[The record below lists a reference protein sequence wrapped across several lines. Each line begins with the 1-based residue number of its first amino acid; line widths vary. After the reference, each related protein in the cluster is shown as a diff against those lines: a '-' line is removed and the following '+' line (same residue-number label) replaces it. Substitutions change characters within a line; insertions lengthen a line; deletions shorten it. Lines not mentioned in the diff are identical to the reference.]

1 MRMDYHEKRNYFM
14 SIKQHF
20 SFIKKK
26 QNNNLNASS
35 ENVNKSSLCDYDNS
49 TRTGNEY
56 YEDDINKTEN
66 NDNIINVNEKTTT
79 GGNKHTSDDLR
90 ASINSNKSDNSNMDD
105 WIDDNNITS
114 KNCNNNNIHN
124 NNSVN
129 RIHKS
134 IGSHAKNN
142 DDKNQ
147 YYSDNSNILNANT
160 HGNNTNSNNDDH
172 LNKNIMSNSDST
184 NVNNE
189 NKEFEISENK
199 TSIQK
204 NMKNKNNDIK
214 NGPINMEQ
222 NDKNHNY
229 DNQYFIK
236 NEDKEFRNTDKL
248 PKQNMIK
255 TNSYIK
261 NNQGKQPSADSNNE
275 DQRDSDNKTSNNHF
289 DNFNGNNNVGNSNHI
304 NDSNTNEKGLK
315 THLESTK
322 CDNYSYK
329 SNGKLV
335 DIPTNKP
342 INTNKITIDNLN
354 DINKSSNVK
363 INSDANLNTDMNAKP
378 KANNFIHENKD
389 PLFFEGEKLQ
399 LNNSKEEVSLKQ
411 HDNSNNN
418 NKSNHIT
425 NNYNNK
431 GSNKGGSKRSNTGGN
446 PTNNQNDNNKS
457 SNNNSGNNGGDGHNN
472 NNNNKNDNKD
482 NNNDDDENKGGKNNK
497 GNEKG
502 KNRNNKNNKNNKNNN
517 KNSGKDGQKNSH
529 LDRNSDE
536 KVKENIMIRG
546 DKKKKNNSANNS
558 GNNSNSNAKDLIN
571 LKIGSNMRNNTNNL
585 NRENINKIANNN
597 NALYNNNNA
606 HMEMYENNNEACI
619 NNAIGKTNVG
629 MNFNGMSIKK
639 MNELCNN
646 MNNKMHIN
654 HMDTFDN
661 NDNIVHM
668 DEEMNHFN
676 GNNFDVKVFNNM
688 NVMHNINGLKDL
700 NDMNNMINNTEC
712 DIHNNFMAYYGLSS
726 EEFSNINNKKHD
738 TDIIIDNSN
747 KNSKNMNSNIN
758 SHSVSTYNN
767 IYNGNIYN
775 NNDNNNLH
783 ESMIYT
789 MNNIKNN
796 TDINNMKEYYQYY
809 NNDNNSIQ
817 NGNTSYYPEHEEK
830 IYLNNNGNINKFIE
844 YKKNNMPYI
853 NRTIDDKYDEENI
866 FQNRYEKM
874 DMHELNKSEN
884 NSFNNTLKNYWL
896 YNKNNIIKND
906 VINNKINMNIIQ
918 EKNENKNQINPNL
931 EDSLNYNEANTLNL
945 LNIAFNEIFA
955 DKKHLIEKTI
965 TKRFMKKLA
974 VVLKDINPDNI
985 KGKGKQLKKLILNK
999 KKTNKQEKHETEK
1012 NKKETSK
1019 TSNDKISNDTKNE
1032 DTKIKGEEIVKEC
1045 DEKNTEDA
1053 IDDKKEKKNATNS
1066 SDSKGDKGECNNNE
1080 INKSNEL
1087 EKKEKKAKSK
1097 KNEKNSTNVNEP
1109 PAISEDT
1116 SKEIN
1121 EMKNKK
1127 EFDKKTTNKN
1137 NTDNGQSVLKD
1148 DDPKCDP
1155 NSSFTKDDNVDGNN
1169 KKEKEENVENKKNG
1183 FDKDETIS
1191 NNNNDDEKGENQNG
1205 NSLENIKRENEF
1217 FEENKVDAIYNKE
1230 IENYQEQKILDNN
1243 LSENI
1248 NKLNNI
1254 SDNVENDNTE
1264 NNERNENMSCHSGSS
1279 TYEYLNENVEDSDDE
1294 GNDEKNNSKHITGIN
1309 DRYEEIKIED
1319 DVMIRRDIFFFNLL
1333 KIVIKKKT
1341 SEDMLIYLHL
1351 LNAINIDK
1359 IFDYII
1365 QLSCDIFNT
1374 LLNFIEITKD
1384 SSTYRLLLK
1393 NLGAWIGI
1401 ITIGR
1406 NKPLI
1411 SKYMNIKQLILYSYD
1426 NGYLI
1431 VTFPAVCKILESI
1444 KNSKIFKPPNP
1455 WTIGIL
1461 NLLGELHEAQSLKT
1475 ILIFE
1480 IEILFNYLKIN
1491 VFDYYNK
1498 CNIIKCRNMPINSN
1512 DLFVRNNYNDNTAN
1526 TNINMGY
1533 VNDNEGRHFANTS
1546 EIRHIYNKTYNTG
1559 ANFYPNDNFINN
1571 NDNRTNRPIGLGDA
1585 SSANYLINKDLRY
1598 NNMMNTHN
1606 GHIMGS
1612 EVTSTS
1618 AISTTSNSNTNDLYN
1633 RKHLSV
1639 NLLNKGDFVMIN
1651 DGKNITDSEVSA
1663 NNKNTYE
1670 DSNLI
1675 QSLSKNFK
1683 NMDNNLT
1690 YNKQI
1695 YKSNMTSELVLKNNA
1710 SQRNIA
1716 STNAGKVNNI
1726 GKDSHTISMYN
1737 YMNNE
1742 QPNYNSMFGN
1752 NIDMYTNENDLYN
1765 NMYNKNME
1773 YMQSMN
1779 GEHIGNKKM
1788 NNINNNGNNDDI
1800 LMKDLK
1806 YNAKK
1811 KEKMIELEF
1820 KDNSSKNSNYTL
1832 NKNKLEHQ
1840 RFKSSD
1846 IKDENVGIKPEIYD
1860 NNNKRDSYSSQLIN
1874 NMKIKNMLPNAVDKM
1889 KMTDYMNNNIMHAS
1903 NSTNKNNLNDGLITG
1918 NNNHNMMDPVYSAYS
1933 GVDMNM
1939 ETQAN
1944 LSYKDN
1950 TTNNSINNNS
1960 SNNNTNKFNEI
1971 IFDEISNILKKN
1983 IVLSPSIS
1991 ILKLNFKYKALIYLA
2006 FDSAIKEIVS
2016 SIVDRF
2022 VLIGCITTRELV
2034 KKDFLNE
2041 QKETIIQK
2049 ASLLMA
2055 TSITSSLALV
2065 SCKKPLKN
2073 VLVQNL
2079 RNAFEQNIP
2088 ERNNTIAVDDI
2099 IKILINDNIN
2109 LIYLI
2114 IEQIAIE
2121 KSSIEIEEIMKPIYA
2136 SRKYARIHKLNI
2148 KDNTSNK
2155 YYNTLPVFLKAHN
2168 ITLKHIQVYKNFMN
2182 LKNVKSLQQKLFSV
2196 TNNIH
2201 EQERIS
2207 NEGSTTNR
2215 NGKAT
2220 KSMLNDDANTNNFYN
2235 NKKYGIMQHTLD
2247 GRNSKHGDY
2256 KLSENEYNKET
2267 LNNHNMQ
2274 EDSKCANEM
2283 KKNRYSEESY
2293 YNEKGIM
2300 EDDINSNISGAKDV
2314 GNNNMHQQKGAS
2326 NIGYKNNEG
2335 VKFIPCKNNNSK
2347 ENVNFHLG
2355 NLNSNINNLNI
2366 LNSNTMNNVNL
2377 NNLNSG
2383 ADGDTAKIPTSDIT
2397 NIAINN
2403 NANYM
2408 NNLNLYYSSNCH
2420 YIYKNST
2427 NKYNCNNSDNNFNT
2441 NNRYV
2446 NMQIINNDGN
2456 SGIYAY
2462 DDQCPP
2468 NYSGNYPRNYIE
2480 NGANNFS
2487 ENTENLYSQN
2497 TNQKYENSYTHHLP
2511 KISTSNIFQ
2520 AAQNLEDLKNGNMR
2534 PSNNDSENSFP
2545 QFSNIALNPNFESK
2559 LSININTNINKN
2571 VYNHNNINCMFIHE
2585 QFHEYNINC
2594 DHNNIAIINK
2604 ENNFQNCI
2612 NNNFAE
2618 YMKNI
2623 NSKNNST
2630 NTIYYSL
2637 NSNGNN
2643 SNNGNNNNGNNFAC
2657 FNIGTSFP
2665 IPPYMNNI
2673 KRDCSSLSGNINDT
2687 KTGDLNN
2694 EHNTTAFNSGIL
2706 NNYDTTRNVIM
2717 SVNKDLEKKKNEKE
2731 KEIENKNNVINY
2743 GITHINRGND
2753 NNDLNNNYYIDKEQN
2768 NNSKMLTPIPSD
2780 CIDKVNMGLKKINNI
2795 DLLFKKKYLFFI
2807 SEIFL
2812 KENKEKMNTKNII
2825 SLFEF
2830 CMINIKDYIKYL
2842 IIFPPIISTPNTYSG
2857 YCNIKTPFFKF
2868 EKNVY
2873 TDITPLLFITSLP
2886 TNHKIF
2892 KLCKIIIYICENS
2905 ENQGDTYKIIG
2916 TKLYR
2921 SIQEILKNKYIINN
2935 NIANV
2940 KEEKKTYHEQGD
2952 DTSPTNDSGT
2962 KNNQNKNNQ
2971 MNITYNETDILIEI
2985 QLCIL
2990 ELMCIKSRELKQ
3002 LITSYILSSPYQN
3015 INSISYFIRY
3025 NIINLKRL
3033 DKNMRS
3039 HLNNLNNTNSI
3050 KFCTELIYLMVIEKK
3065 YINYDNLK
3073 KSIKQIAKI
3082 YNLLS
3087 NKDKK
3092 NVLITIRKKAK
3103 QIIKG
3108 IKKIRKNQTLET
3120 TKVLKTVTEYLGE
3133 YKAKESTKIN
3143 NRKIE
3148 KNTIKKDENGDKE
3161 IKKRN
3166 DLYTE
3171 LQNDVNT
3178 QCDYTNID
3186 EYVLFLLEK
3195 LNYENNKNFST
3206 EDILEKEII
3215 KINTDEKNVI
3225 KNHTSNTFNNEQY
3238 SDHHLKCDLEQ
3249 NEKHNFKSKSG
3260 HNTNNNECNDNTIVS
3275 EYCQNMQCNV
3285 YKEKEEGYN
3294 SSETGSDV
3302 TYTSLYSNKSEKSI
3316 NSSENSSLSVCSI
3329 ALDSKHNSKKNAYT
3343 NETDDSESSYSS
3355 YSNSSSASNISTI
3368 SIEHKSTN
3376 LETNKEIDIKIPVA
3390 EKNNLLNNFVNIK
3403 KLNINENYINKRAY
3417 YITDIFTD
3425 KPIKCKYLPSPP
3437 NINKERGMIIACLF
3451 AEWYFIYKNYL
3462 NISKTNTPNNIPDIV
3477 KQQHKSKCIKYIQ
3490 KLIKFEFLNMDK
3502 MTDCFFTHTINIS
3515 VNIALYNLQK
3525 DDVIKDELTMKNET
3539 NQKPHQTEKENAKKG
3554 RKQTEESQNENYEA
3568 NNVSQIDNDNKI
3580 ETLKNNI
3587 EMKELKN
3594 SSELLNYNYIDS
3606 WSKMI
3611 VIILQLVEDIKGIS
3625 PIIVLQKVLNS
3636 LCRIIHKRC
3645 EIEKRKF
3652 NQRPYFRLL
3661 HCLLNDINEAFT
3673 ATTVPNIAATP
3684 QSNDKLIYLNCFSN
3698 CFAILSPIRVPS
3710 FSFSWLEL
3718 ISSKYF
3724 MPILLSNICGWG
3736 IYKNLL
3742 VGLFTFLKY
3751 CLKKLQISKA
3761 IESLYIGAVRIL
3773 LVLLHDFPEFLCSYY
3788 VTFCS
3793 LFPINCIQLRNIVL
3807 SAFPRNIK
3815 LPDPFMPNIKMDAL
3829 QEIKLVPKILTNT
3842 IFPLFKNNFKQLI
3855 DDYFNKKK
3863 YSLLL
3868 QIKNKLYLPK
3878 NKIYQHFV
3886 KYDMDIMNSL
3896 TLYVGAFICKA
3907 KTNNLFSFNSNS
3919 DPILL
3924 IKSKIDI
3931 SNNTKEENKTA
3942 SRDRDII
3949 QKIILNF
3956 QGEVLKRKDIKEG
3969 DEKQPNQENQ
3979 RNGEQ
3984 NNNFLNKYVDI
3995 IQENNIENEISS
4007 FSNCDKTNTK
4017 ALKQNSVN
4025 NIDCVVNNNNREYN
4039 DGTIEITIIKKNLAY
4054 TLFLFLL
4061 KELDMEGRYLLLLNI
4076 VNHIRYP
4083 NSHTHYFSCLILF
4096 LFSYSN
4102 DIVIKEQIIRVL
4114 LERILAHRPHPWGLL
4129 ITFIELIKNKKFKIW
4144 EYPFVHATSEIKKIF
4159 KSVFQTCLGN
4169 A

>member
-26 QNNNLNASS
+26 NNTNVNASS
-35 ENVNKSSLCDYDNS
+35 ENINKSSLSDYDNS
-49 TRTGNEY
+49 TKTGNEY
-56 YEDDINKTEN
+56 YEEDINKTEN
-66 NDNIINVNEKTTT
+66 SDSIININEKNI
-79 GGNKHTSDDLR
+79 GDNKHTSDDLR
-90 ASINSNKSDNSNMDD
+90 ASTNSNKSVNSNMDD
-105 WIDDNNITS
+105 WIADNNIAS
-114 KNCNNNNIHN
+114 QNSNNNNIHN
-124 NNSVN
+124 NDNNNSVN
-129 RIHKS
+129 KIHKN
-134 IGSHAKNN
+134 IGGHVKNN

-147 YYSDNSNILNANT
+147 CYSDNSNILNSNT
-160 HGNNTNSNNDDH
+160 HGNNANSNNDDH
-172 LNKNIMSNSDST
+172 LNKNIMNNSDSP

-189 NKEFEISENK
+189 FDISENQ

-214 NGPINMEQ
+214 NGSINMEQ

-236 NEDKEFRNTDKL
+236 NEDTEFRNTDKL

-261 NNQGKQPSADSNNE
+261 NNQGKQPPADSNNE
-275 DQRDSDNKTSNNHF
+275 NQRDSNNNTNNNNF
-289 DNFNGNNNVGNSNHI
+289 DNFNCNNNIANYNQI
-304 NDSNTNEKGLK
+304 NDSNNNEKGLK
-315 THLESTK
+315 THLESAK

-329 SNGKLV
+329 NNGKLV
-335 DIPTNKP
+335 DIPNNKP

-354 DINKSSNVK
+354 DINKSNNVK
-363 INSDANLNTDMNAKP
+363 SNSDANLNTDMNAKS
-378 KANNFIHENKD
+378 KANNSIHENKD

-399 LNNSKEEVSLKQ
+399 LNNSKEETSLKQ
-411 HDNSNNN
+411 HDNNNNNNN
-418 NKSNHIT
+418 NKSNNIN

-431 GSNKGGSKRSNTGGN
+431 GSNKGGGKRSNTGGN
-446 PTNNQNDNNKS
+446 PINNQNDNNKS
-457 SNNNSGNNGGDGHNN
+457 SNNSNGNNGGDGHNN
-472 NNNNKNDNKD
+472 NNNNKDDNKD
-482 NNNDDDENKGGKNNK
+482 NNNDDDENKGGGKNNK

-517 KNSGKDGQKNSH
+517 KNSGKNGHKNSH

-536 KVKENIMIRG
+536 KAKENVMIRG

-558 GNNSNSNAKDLIN
+558 GNNNNNAKDLMN

-585 NRENINKIANNN
+585 NRENINKITNNN
-597 NALYNNNNA
+597 NALYNNNNV
-606 HMEMYENNNEACI
+606 HMEMYENNNEVCI

-668 DEEMNHFN
+668 DEEINHFN

-688 NVMHNINGLKDL
+688 NVMHNINNINGLKDL
-700 NDMNNMINNTEC
+700 NDMNNMINNMEC

-747 KNSKNMNSNIN
+747 KNSKNMNPNIN
-758 SHSVSTYNN
+758 SHNASTYNN

-775 NNDNNNLH
+775 NNNDNNNLH
-783 ESMIYT
+783 ESMIYP

-796 TDINNMKEYYQYY
+796 TDIKEYYQYY
-809 NNDNNSIQ
+809 NNNNNPIQ
-817 NGNTSYYPEHEEK
+817 NANSSYYPDHEEK

-853 NRTIDDKYDEENI
+853 NRTIDDKYEEENI
-866 FQNRYEKM
+866 FQNSYAKM

-884 NSFNNTLKNYWL
+884 NNNFNNTLKSYWL
-896 YNKNNIIKND
+896 YNKDNIIKND

-974 VVLKDINPDNI
+974 AVLKDINPDNI

-1012 NKKETSK
+1012 NKKETNK
-1019 TSNDKISNDTKNE
+1019 TSNVKISNDTKNE
-1032 DTKIKGEEIVKEC
+1032 DTKINGEEIIKEC
-1045 DEKNTEDA
+1045 DEKNVKDT
-1053 IDDKKEKKNATNS
+1053 IDDKKEKTNTNNS
-1066 SDSKGDKGECNNNE
+1066 SDSKGNKEENNNNE
-1080 INKSNEL
+1080 MNKSNEL
-1087 EKKEKKAKSK
+1087 EQKEKKSKSK
-1097 KNEKNSTNVNEP
+1097 KNEKNSTNANELT
-1109 PAISEDT
+1109 AISEDT
-1116 SKEIN
+1116 SKEVN
-1121 EMKNKK
+1121 EMENKK
-1127 EFDKKTTNKN
+1127 EFDKKTGNKN

-1155 NSSFTKDDNVDGNN
+1155 NSLCTKDDNVGENN
-1169 KKEKEENVENKKNG
+1169 KKGIEENIENKKNG

-1191 NNNNDDEKGENQNG
+1191 NNNKNNNDDEKGETQNG
-1205 NSLENIKRENEF
+1205 NSLENIKREDEF
-1217 FEENKVDAIYNKE
+1217 FEENKIDGVYNKE
-1230 IENYQEQKILDNN
+1230 IKNYQEQKILDNN
-1243 LSENI
+1243 ASENI
-1248 NKLNNI
+1248 NE
-1254 SDNVENDNTE
+1254 NVENDNTE
-1264 NNERNENMSCHSGSS
+1264 NNERNENISCHSGSS

-1294 GNDEKNNSKHITGIN
+1294 GNDENNNSKYITGIN

-1512 DLFVRNNYNDNTAN
+1512 DLFVRNNYNDNNSN
-1526 TNINMGY
+1526 TNVNMGY
-1533 VNDNEGRHFANTS
+1533 VNDNGGRHFANTS
-1546 EIRHIYNKTYNTG
+1546 EIRHIYNKTYNSG
-1559 ANFYPNDNFINN
+1559 ANFYPNDNFIN

-1598 NNMMNTHN
+1598 NNMINTHN

-1612 EVTSTS
+1612 EATSTA

-1633 RKHLSV
+1633 RKHLSA

-1651 DGKNITDSEVSA
+1651 DGNNITDSEVSA
-1663 NNKNTYE
+1663 NNKNNFE
-1670 DSNLI
+1670 DSNLM

-1695 YKSNMTSELVLKNNA
+1695 YKSSMTSELVLKNNA
-1710 SQRNIA
+1710 SQRNITGA
-1716 STNAGKVNNI
+1716 NAGKVNNI
-1726 GKDSHTISMYN
+1726 GKDSHTMSMYN

-1742 QPNYNSMFGN
+1742 QPTYNPMFGN
-1752 NIDMYTNENDLYN
+1752 NIDMYANENDLYN

-1773 YMQSMN
+1773 YMHSMS
-1779 GEHIGNKKM
+1779 GEHIGNKNM

-1811 KEKMIELEF
+1811 KEKMIEFEF
-1820 KDNSSKNSNYTL
+1820 KDNSSKNPNYTL
-1832 NKNKLEHQ
+1832 NKNKLLLNNNKLEHQ

-1846 IKDENVGIKPEIYD
+1846 IKDGNVGIKPEIYD

-1874 NMKIKNMLPNAVDKM
+1874 NMKIKNMLPNTVDKM
-1889 KMTDYMNNNIMHAS
+1889 KMADYMNNNIMHAS

-1918 NNNHNMMDPVYSAYS
+1918 NNNNNNMMDSSYSGYP

-1939 ETQAN
+1939 ENQAN
-1944 LSYKDN
+1944 ISYKDN
-1950 TTNNSINNNS
+1950 TTNNSINNNG

-2073 VLVQNL
+2073 VLIQNL

-2088 ERNNTIAVDDI
+2088 ERNNTIAIDDI

-2121 KSSIEIEEIMKPIYA
+2121 KSSIEIEEIMKPVYA

-2182 LKNVKSLQQKLFSV
+2182 LKNAKSLQQKLFSV
-2196 TNNIH
+2196 TNNVH

-2207 NEGSTTNR
+2207 NEGNTTNR

-2220 KSMLNDDANTNNFYN
+2220 KGMLNDDGNINNFYN

-2267 LNNHNMQ
+2267 LNNHNRQ
-2274 EDSKCANEM
+2274 EDSKCDNEM

-2293 YNEKGIM
+2293 YNEKGII
-2300 EDDINSNISGAKDV
+2300 EEDINSNIAGTKDV

-2366 LNSNTMNNVNL
+2366 LNSNAMNNVNL
-2377 NNLNSG
+2377 NNLNSS

-2456 SGIYAY
+2456 SGLYTY
-2462 DDQCPP
+2462 GDQYPP

-2480 NGANNFS
+2480 NGTNNFS

-2497 TNQKYENSYTHHLP
+2497 SNQKYENGYTHHLP
-2511 KISTSNIFQ
+2511 KISTNTIFQ
-2520 AAQNLEDLKNGNMR
+2520 AAQNLEDLKNGNMH
-2534 PSNNDSENSFP
+2534 PSNNDSEISFP
-2545 QFSNIALNPNFESK
+2545 QFSNIPLNPNFESK

-2571 VYNHNNINCMFIHE
+2571 VCNHNNINCMLIHE
-2585 QFHEYNINC
+2585 QFNEYNINY

-2612 NNNFAE
+2612 NNNFVE
-2618 YMKNI
+2618 YMKNV

-2630 NTIYYSL
+2630 NTIYYSP

-2643 SNNGNNNNGNNFAC
+2643 NNGNNNNGNNNNGNNFAC
-2657 FNIGTSFP
+2657 FNIGTSSP

-2673 KRDCSSLSGNINDT
+2673 KMDCSSLNGNINDT
-2687 KTGDLNN
+2687 KTVDLNN
-2694 EHNTTAFNSGIL
+2694 EHNMTTFNSDVL
-2706 NNYDTTRNVIM
+2706 NNYDTTKNVIM
-2717 SVNKDLEKKKNEKE
+2717 NVNKDSEKNEKE
-2731 KEIENKNNVINY
+2731 NENKTNVTNY

-2753 NNDLNNNYYIDKEQN
+2753 NNDLNNNYYIDGEQI
-2768 NNSKMLTPIPSD
+2768 NNSKILTSISSD
-2780 CIDKVNMGLKKINNI
+2780 CTDKVNMCLKKINNI

-2812 KENKEKMNTKNII
+2812 KENKEKINTKNII

-2842 IIFPPIISTPNTYSG
+2842 IIFPPIISTSNIYSG

-2868 EKNVY
+2868 EKNIY
-2873 TDITPLLFITSLP
+2873 TDITPLLFITSLS
-2886 TNHKIF
+2886 TDHEIF

-2905 ENQGDTYKIIG
+2905 ENQSDTYKIIG

-2921 SIQEILKNKYIINN
+2921 SIQEMLKNKYIINN

-2940 KEEKKTYHEQGD
+2940 KEEKKTFHEQGHD
-2952 DTSPTNDSGT
+2952 IFPTNDSDT
-2962 KNNQNKNNQ
+2962 KNNQNKTNQ

-3033 DKNMRS
+3033 DKNMRN
-3039 HLNNLNNTNSI
+3039 HLNNLNNTNAI

-3065 YINYDNLK
+3065 YINSDNLK
-3073 KSIKQIAKI
+3073 NSIKQIAKI

-3087 NKDKK
+3087 NNSENINKDKK

-3108 IKKIRKNQTLET
+3108 IKKIRKNKTLET
-3120 TKVLKTVTEYLGE
+3120 IKVLKTVTEYLGE
-3133 YKAKESTKIN
+3133 SKAKESNKIN
-3143 NRKIE
+3143 SRKME
-3148 KNTIKKDENGDKE
+3148 KNTIKKDEDGDKE
-3161 IKKRN
+3161 VKKRN
-3166 DLYTE
+3166 NICTQ

-3186 EYVLFLLEK
+3186 EYVVFLLEK

-3215 KINTDEKNVI
+3215 KINADEKNGI

-3238 SDHHLKCDLEQ
+3238 SDNHLKCDLEQ
-3249 NEKHNFKSKSG
+3249 NEKHNFKSKSEQ
-3260 HNTNNNECNDNTIVS
+3260 NTNNNECNNNVIVS
-3275 EYCQNMQCNV
+3275 EYCENTQCNI

-3302 TYTSLYSNKSEKSI
+3302 TCTSLYSNKSEKSR

-3329 ALDSKHNSKKNAYT
+3329 ALDSKNNSKKNGYT
-3343 NETDDSESSYSS
+3343 NETDVSKSSYSS
-3355 YSNSSSASNISTI
+3355 DSNSSSASNISTI
-3368 SIEHKSTN
+3368 SVEHKSTN
-3376 LETNKEIDIKIPVA
+3376 LETNKEIDIKIPVT
-3390 EKNNLLNNFVNIK
+3390 EKNNLLNNFINIK
-3403 KLNINENYINKRAY
+3403 KMNINENYINKKAY
-3417 YITDIFTD
+3417 YITDIFND

-3437 NINKERGMIIACLF
+3437 NINKEKGMIIACLF

-3462 NISKTNTPNNIPDIV
+3462 NISKINAPSNTPDIL
-3477 KQQHKSKCIKYIQ
+3477 KQQYKSKCIKYIQ

-3525 DDVIKDELTMKNET
+3525 DDVIKDELT
-3539 NQKPHQTEKENAKKG
+3539 NQKLHQTEKENDKKG
-3554 RKQTEESQNENYEA
+3554 TKQVEESQNENYEA

-3594 SSELLNYNYIDS
+3594 NSELLNYNYIDS

-3625 PIIVLQKVLNS
+3625 PIIVFQKVLNS
-3636 LCRIIHKRC
+3636 LCMIIHKRC

-3673 ATTVPNIAATP
+3673 VSIIPNNVATV

-3698 CFAILSPIRVPS
+3698 CFDILSPIRVPS

-3718 ISSKYF
+3718 ISSKHF

-3742 VGLFTFLKY
+3742 VALFTFLKY

-3761 IESLYIGAVRIL
+3761 IESLYIGTVRIL

-3815 LPDPFMPNIKMDAL
+3815 LPDPFMSNIKMDLL
-3829 QEIKLVPKILTNT
+3829 QEIKLVPKILTNI

-3924 IKSKIDI
+3924 IKPKNDT
-3931 SNNTKEENKTA
+3931 SNNTKEENKTL

-3949 QKIILNF
+3949 QKIVLNY
-3956 QGEVLKRKDIKEG
+3956 QGEILKRKDIKEG

-3984 NNNFLNKYVDI
+3984 NNNLPNKYVDLV
-3995 IQENNIENEISS
+3995 QENNIENEISS

-4017 ALKQNSVN
+4017 VLKQNSVN
-4025 NIDCVVNNNNREYN
+4025 NKEDN

-4169 A
+4169 V

>member
-1 MRMDYHEKRNYFM
+1 MDYHDKRNYFT

-26 QNNNLNASS
+26 NNANVNASS
-35 ENVNKSSLCDYDNS
+35 ENVNKSLSDCDNS
-49 TRTGNEY
+49 TKTGNEY
-56 YEDDINKTEN
+56 YEEDINKTEN
-66 NDNIINVNEKTTT
+66 SDTIININNKTAT
-79 GGNKHTSDDLR
+79 GDNKHTSDDLR
-90 ASINSNKSDNSNMDD
+90 ASTNSNKSVNSNTDD
-105 WIDDNNITS
+105 WLVDNNS
-114 KNCNNNNIHN
+114 ASSNSNNNNIHN
-124 NNSVN
+124 NDNNNSVN
-129 RIHKS
+129 KIHKNV
-134 IGSHAKNN
+134 GGHVKNT

-147 YYSDNSNILNANT
+147 YSSDNSNILNANT
-160 HGNNTNSNNDDH
+160 HENNSSRNNDDH
-172 LNKNIMSNSDST
+172 LNKNVMGSSDST
-184 NVNNE
+184 NINNE
-189 NKEFEISENK
+189 NSEFNTPENQ

-204 NMKNKNNDIK
+204 NMKNKNDIK
-214 NGPINMEQ
+214 NGSINMEQ

-236 NEDKEFRNTDKL
+236 NEDTEFRNTDKL
-248 PKQNMIK
+248 QKQNMIK
-255 TNSYIK
+255 THSYIK
-261 NNQGKQPSADSNNE
+261 NNQGKQPPADSNNE
-275 DQRDSDNKTSNNHF
+275 DQRDSKNNSNNNF
-289 DNFNGNNNVGNSNHI
+289 DNFNDNNNVDNSDHI
-304 NDSNTNEKGLK
+304 NDSNNNEKGLK
-315 THLESTK
+315 NHLESAK
-322 CDNYSYK
+322 CDNHSYK
-329 SNGKLV
+329 NNGKIV
-335 DIPTNKP
+335 DISNNKP
-342 INTNKITIDNLN
+342 ISTNKITIDNLN
-354 DINKSSNVK
+354 D
-363 INSDANLNTDMNAKP
+363 DMNAKS
-378 KANNFIHENKD
+378 KANNSIHENKD
-389 PLFFEGEKLQ
+389 PLFCEGEKQQ
-399 LNNSKEEVSLKQ
+399 LNNSKEDPSLKQ
-411 HDNSNNN
+411 HDNN
-418 NKSNHIT
+418 NKSNNIP

-431 GSNKGGSKRSNTGGN
+431 GSNKGGGKRSNTGGN
-446 PTNNQNDNNKS
+446 PANNQNDNNKS
-457 SNNNSGNNGGDGHNN
+457 SNNNSGSNGGDGHNN
-472 NNNNKNDNKD
+472 NNNNNNNKDDNKD
-482 NNNDDDENKGGKNNK
+482 NNNDDDENKGGGKNNK

-517 KNSGKDGQKNSH
+517 KNSGKNGHKNTH

-536 KVKENIMIRG
+536 KAKENTMIRG
-546 DKKKKNNSANNS
+546 DKKKKNTS
-558 GNNSNSNAKDLIN
+558 GNNSSNNSNNNTKDLVN

-585 NRENINKIANNN
+585 SRENINKIANNN
-597 NALYNNNNA
+597 SPLYNNNNM

-639 MNELCNN
+639 MNEICNN
-646 MNNKMHIN
+646 MNNKMLIN
-654 HMDTFDN
+654 SMETYDN
-661 NDNIVHM
+661 NDNIIHM
-668 DEEMNHFN
+668 NEEMNHFN

-700 NDMNNMINNTEC
+700 NDMNNMINNMEC
-712 DIHNNFMAYYGLSS
+712 DIHNNFMTYYGISS
-726 EEFSNINNKKHD
+726 EDFSNINNKKHD

-747 KNSKNMNSNIN
+747 KNNKNMNANIN
-758 SHSVSTYNN
+758 SHGANTYNT

-783 ESMIYT
+783 EPMIYP

-796 TDINNMKEYYQYY
+796 SDINNIKEYYQYY
-809 NNDNNSIQ
+809 NNNNNNPIQ
-817 NGNTSYYPEHEEK
+817 NANGSYYPEHEEK
-830 IYLNNNGNINKFIE
+830 MYLNNNGNINKFIE
-844 YKKNNMPYI
+844 YKKNSIPYI
-853 NRTIDDKYDEENI
+853 NRTMDDKYEEENL
-866 FQNRYEKM
+866 FQNGYAKM

-884 NSFNNTLKNYWL
+884 NNNFNNTLKNYWL
-896 YNKNNIIKND
+896 YNKDNIIKND

-918 EKNENKNQINPNL
+918 EKNDNKNQINPNL

-974 VVLKDINPDNI
+974 AVLKDINPDNI

-1012 NKKETSK
+1012 NKKEASK
-1019 TSNDKISNDTKNE
+1019 TSNAKISNDTKSE
-1032 DTKIKGEEIVKEC
+1032 DTKIKGEETVKES
-1045 DEKNTEDA
+1045 DDKNTEDT
-1053 IDDKKEKKNATNS
+1053 IDDKKEKTGATTN
-1066 SDSKGDKGECNNNE
+1066 SDSKGNKGEGNNNE
-1080 INKSNEL
+1080 VNKSNEIEQN
-1087 EKKEKKAKSK
+1087 EKKSKNK
-1097 KNEKNSTNVNEP
+1097 KNEKNSTNTNES

-1116 SKEIN
+1116 SKEAN
-1121 EMKNKK
+1121 ETENKKAANKNSTDNDQSVMKN
-1127 EFDKKTTNKN
+1127 FDSEK
-1137 NTDNGQSVLKD
+1137 
-1148 DDPKCDP
+1148 DP
-1155 NSSFTKDDNVDGNN
+1155 NSSCTKEDDVGENN
-1169 KKEKEENVENKKNG
+1169 KKGKEENIENKKN
-1183 FDKDETIS
+1183 EAIS
-1191 NNNNDDEKGENQNG
+1191 NNNNDDEKGETQNG
-1205 NSLENIKRENEF
+1205 NSLEHIKREDALY
-1217 FEENKVDAIYNKE
+1217 EENKIDAIYNKE
-1230 IENYQEQKILDNN
+1230 IENCQEQKIVDN
-1243 LSENI
+1243 NI
-1248 NKLNNI
+1248 NKLNNT
-1254 SDNVENDNTE
+1254 SENVENDNIE
-1264 NNERNENMSCHSGSS
+1264 NSERNEYISCHSGSS
-1279 TYEYLNENVEDSDDE
+1279 TYEYLNENGEDSDDE
-1294 GNDEKNNSKHITGIN
+1294 GNDENNNSKYITGIN
-1309 DRYEEIKIED
+1309 DRYEEVKIED

-1455 WTIGIL
+1455 WTMGIL

-1512 DLFVRNNYNDNTAN
+1512 DLFVRNNYNESTAN
-1526 TNINMGY
+1526 TNGNMGY
-1533 VNDNEGRHFANTS
+1533 VNDNGGRHFANTS
-1546 EIRHIYNKTYNTG
+1546 EIRHMYNKSYSVGT
-1559 ANFYPNDNFINN
+1559 NFYPNDNFINN
-1571 NDNRTNRPIGLGDA
+1571 NNDNRANRPIGLGDA
-1585 SSANYLINKDLRY
+1585 ASANYMINKDLRY
-1598 NNMMNTHN
+1598 NNMMNTHS
-1606 GHIMGS
+1606 GPIIGS
-1612 EVTSTS
+1612 EATSTA
-1618 AISTTSNSNTNDLYN
+1618 AISATSNTNTNDLYN
-1633 RKHLSV
+1633 RKHLSA
-1639 NLLNKGDFVMIN
+1639 NLLNKGKKNDNTKKQFCINIENNMHMVNNLAQMSNLNVLNNNNAYNFVFNLLGDFVMIN
-1651 DGKNITDSEVSA
+1651 DGTNITDSDVSA
-1663 NNKNTYE
+1663 GNKNTYE
-1670 DSNLI
+1670 DPNLV

-1695 YKSNMTSELVLKNNA
+1695 YKSSMTSEIVLKNNT
-1710 SQRNIA
+1710 SQRNLTG
-1716 STNAGKVNNI
+1716 TNIGKVNSI
-1726 GKDSHTISMYN
+1726 GKDSHTMSMYN

-1742 QPNYNSMFGN
+1742 QQNYNPMFGN
-1752 NIDMYTNENDLYN
+1752 NMDMYTNENDLYN

-1773 YMQSMN
+1773 YMHSMN
-1779 GEHIGNKKM
+1779 GEHIGNKNM
-1788 NNINNNGNNDDI
+1788 NNMNNNGNNDDI

-1811 KEKMIELEF
+1811 KEKMAELEF
-1820 KDNSSKNSNYTL
+1820 KDNSSQNPSYAL
-1832 NKNKLEHQ
+1832 NKNKLLLNNNKLEHQ

-1846 IKDENVGIKPEIYD
+1846 IKDGNVGIKPEIYD
-1860 NNNKRDSYSSQLIN
+1860 NNSKRDSYSSQLMN
-1874 NMKIKNMLPNAVDKM
+1874 NMKIKNMLPNNVDKM
-1889 KMTDYMNNNIMHAS
+1889 KMADYMNNNIMHAS
-1903 NSTNKNNLNDGLITG
+1903 NSTSKNNLNDGLITG
-1918 NNNHNMMDPVYSAYS
+1918 NNNHNMMDPAYS
-1933 GVDMNM
+1933 TYPGVDMNM
-1939 ETQAN
+1939 ENQAN
-1944 LSYKDN
+1944 ISYKDN
-1950 TTNNSINNNS
+1950 TTNNNINNS
-1960 SNNNTNKFNEI
+1960 GSNNNTNKINEI

-2041 QKETIIQK
+2041 QKEAIIQK

-2088 ERNNTIAVDDI
+2088 ERNNSLAVDDM

-2148 KDNTSNK
+2148 KENTTNK

-2196 TNNIH
+2196 TNNAH
-2201 EQERIS
+2201 EQERIP
-2207 NEGSTTNR
+2207 NEGNAINR
-2215 NGKAT
+2215 NGKT
-2220 KSMLNDDANTNNFYN
+2220 QKNMINDDANANNFYN
-2235 NKKYGIMQHTLD
+2235 NKKYGIMPHTLD

-2267 LNNHNMQ
+2267 LNNHNRQ
-2274 EDSKCANEM
+2274 EDSKCDNEM

-2293 YNEKGIM
+2293 YNEKGII
-2300 EDDINSNISGAKDV
+2300 EEDINSNIAGAKDV

-2326 NIGYKNNEG
+2326 NVGYKNNEG

-2377 NNLNSG
+2377 NNLSSS

-2408 NNLNLYYSSNCH
+2408 NNLNLYYSSNYH

-2446 NMQIINNDGN
+2446 NMQLINNDGN
-2456 SGIYAY
+2456 SGLYTY
-2462 DDQCPP
+2462 GDQCPP
-2468 NYSGNYPRNYIE
+2468 NYSGNYSRNYIE
-2480 NGANNFS
+2480 NGANHFS
-2487 ENTENLYSQN
+2487 ENPENLYSQN
-2497 TNQKYENSYTHHLP
+2497 SNQKYENSYAHHLP
-2511 KISTSNIFQ
+2511 KISTNPIFQ
-2520 AAQNLEDLKNGNMR
+2520 TAQNIEDLKNGNMH

-2545 QFSNIALNPNFESK
+2545 HIVNSGINPNFESK
-2559 LSININTNINKN
+2559 LPININTNIN
-2571 VYNHNNINCMFIHE
+2571 NHNNINCMFMHE
-2585 QFHEYNINC
+2585 QFNEYNINYN
-2594 DHNNIAIINK
+2594 HNNIPINNK
-2604 ENNFQNCI
+2604 ENNFPNCI
-2612 NNNFAE
+2612 NNNFVE

-2623 NSKNNST
+2623 NYKNNSI
-2630 NTIYYSL
+2630 NTIYY
-2637 NSNGNN
+2637 NP
-2643 SNNGNNNNGNNFAC
+2643 NNNGNNFAY
-2657 FNIGTSFP
+2657 FNIGTSSP

-2673 KRDCSSLSGNINDT
+2673 KRDCFSLNGSI
-2687 KTGDLNN
+2687 NN
-2694 EHNTTAFNSGIL
+2694 EHNTIPVKSDAL
-2706 NNYDTTRNVIM
+2706 NNYDTTRNIIM
-2717 SVNKDLEKKKNEKE
+2717 SVNKDSEKKKKENE
-2731 KEIENKNNVINY
+2731 
-2743 GITHINRGND
+2743 ND
-2753 NNDLNNNYYIDKEQN
+2753 NNDFSNNCYIDGEQI
-2768 NNSKMLTPIPSD
+2768 NNSKMLTPISSD
-2780 CIDKVNMGLKKINNI
+2780 CIDKINMGLKKINNI
-2795 DLLFKKKYLFFI
+2795 DLLCKKKYLFFI

-2830 CMINIKDYIKYL
+2830 CIINIKDYIKYL
-2842 IIFPPIISTPNTYSG
+2842 ITFPPIIPTPNTFNG

-2868 EKNVY
+2868 EKNIY
-2873 TDITPLLFITSLP
+2873 TDITALLFITSLS
-2886 TNHKIF
+2886 TNHEIF
-2892 KLCKIIIYICENS
+2892 ELCKIIIYICENS
-2905 ENQGDTYKIIG
+2905 ENQSDAYKIIG
-2916 TKLYR
+2916 TKLYKY
-2921 SIQEILKNKYIINN
+2921 IQEMLKKKYIINN
-2935 NIANV
+2935 NITNM
-2940 KEEKKTYHEQGD
+2940 KEEKKAFHEQGR
-2952 DTSPTNDSGT
+2952 DTFSSNNSDT
-2962 KNNQNKNNQ
+2962 KNNKNLTNH
-2971 MNITYNETDILIEI
+2971 MNVAYNETDILIEI

-2990 ELMCIKSRELKQ
+2990 ELMCIKNRELKQ

-3033 DKNMRS
+3033 DKNLKN
-3039 HLNNLNNTNSI
+3039 HLSNLNNTNAI
-3050 KFCTELIYLMVIEKK
+3050 KFCTELIYFIVIEKK
-3065 YINYDNLK
+3065 YINYDDLK
-3073 KSIKQIAKI
+3073 KTIKQIVKI

-3087 NKDKK
+3087 NNSENINKDKK
-3092 NVLITIRKKAK
+3092 NVLITIRKKVK
-3103 QIIKG
+3103 QIIKE
-3108 IKKIRKNQTLET
+3108 IKKIRKNKTQET
-3120 TKVLKTVTEYLGE
+3120 IKVLRTVTEYLGE
-3133 YKAKESTKIN
+3133 SKTKRSTKIN
-3143 NRKIE
+3143 NQKME
-3148 KNTIKKDENGDKE
+3148 KNTIKKDEDGDKE
-3161 IKKRN
+3161 IQKRN
-3166 DLYTE
+3166 DLCAE
-3171 LQNDVNT
+3171 LQNDINT
-3178 QCDYTNID
+3178 QCDHTNID
-3186 EYVLFLLEK
+3186 EYVVFLLEK

-3215 KINTDEKNVI
+3215 KINIDEEKGI
-3225 KNHTSNTFNNEQY
+3225 KNHTPNAFSNEQ
-3238 SDHHLKCDLEQ
+3238 C
-3249 NEKHNFKSKSG
+3249 
-3260 HNTNNNECNDNTIVS
+3260 NNNTIVS
-3275 EYCQNMQCNV
+3275 EHYENGQSNI
-3285 YKEKEEGYN
+3285 YKEKEEVYN
-3294 SSETGSDV
+3294 SVETDSDV
-3302 TYTSLYSNKSEKSI
+3302 TYTSLYSNKSEKSQS
-3316 NSSENSSLSVCSI
+3316 SSENSSLSDCSI

-3343 NETDDSESSYSS
+3343 DETYDSESSYSS

-3368 SIEHKSTN
+3368 SVEHKSTS
-3376 LETNKEIDIKIPVA
+3376 LETTKEIDIKIPVT
-3390 EKNNLLNNFVNIK
+3390 EKNNLLNNFINTK
-3403 KLNINENYINKRAY
+3403 KSNTNENYINKKAY
-3417 YITDIFTD
+3417 YITDIFND

-3437 NINKERGMIIACLF
+3437 NINKEKGMIIACLF

-3462 NISKTNTPNNIPDIV
+3462 NIPKVSTPSNIPDIV

-3539 NQKPHQTEKENAKKG
+3539 SQKSHQTEKENAKKG
-3554 RKQTEESQNENYEA
+3554 RKKGEESQNENCET
-3568 NNVSQIDNDNKI
+3568 NNVSQLDNNKT
-3580 ETLKNNI
+3580 ETLKNNN

-3594 SSELLNYNYIDS
+3594 SSELLNYNYIDA

-3625 PIIVLQKVLNS
+3625 PINVLQKVLNS

-3673 ATTVPNIAATP
+3673 MSNAPNNVSTP

-3698 CFAILSPIRVPS
+3698 CFSILSPIRVPS

-3724 MPILLSNICGWG
+3724 MPILLSNICGWE

-3742 VGLFTFLKY
+3742 VALFTFLKY

-3761 IESLYIGAVRIL
+3761 IESLYIGTVRIL

-3815 LPDPFMPNIKMDAL
+3815 LPDPFMPNIKMDLL
-3829 QEIKLVPKILTNT
+3829 QEIKLVPKILTNI

-3868 QIKNKLYLPK
+3868 QIKKKLYLPK

-3886 KYDMDIMNSL
+3886 KYDMDLMNSL
-3896 TLYVGAFICKA
+3896 ILYVGAFICNA

-3924 IKSKIDI
+3924 IKTKTDI
-3931 SNNTKEENKTA
+3931 SNNTKEENKNI

-3949 QKIILNF
+3949 QIIVLNS
-3956 QGEVLKRKDIKEG
+3956 QGEIIKRKEIKEA
-3969 DEKQPNQENQ
+3969 DEKQTNQENQ

-3984 NNNFLNKYVDI
+3984 NNNLPNKYVNLM
-3995 IQENNIENEISS
+3995 QENKSENEISS
-4007 FSNCDKTNTK
+4007 FSNCDKTNAK
-4017 ALKQNSVN
+4017 ALEQNCVN
-4025 NIDCVVNNNNREYN
+4025 NIDSVVNNNNREDN
-4039 DGTIEITIIKKNLAY
+4039 DGTIEITIIKKNHAY

-4096 LFSYSN
+4096 LFSYST

-4144 EYPFVHATSEIKKIF
+4144 DYPFVHATSEIKKIF
-4159 KSVFQTCLGN
+4159 TSVFQTCLGN
-4169 A
+4169 V